1 MPKMRQALLV
11 CLIVAIAVVIG
22 LVRSR
27 SRQAIPSVRVTAS
40 AQTGDHLLVKQRVD
54 VPPPTAEGPGK
65 VEICGHGKVSIDDSS
80 AVAQYVGALTQGAGV
95 RWLSALQDSGDLR
108 ARVAGLLLEGKITG
122 GGPIVPPTEQTRDA
136 VVQLAVGV
144 DDPAVYAMAVSM
156 CGIDRGIPA
165 DTACQ
170 QISLQRWAQID
181 ADNAVPWLLLAG
193 KAQEGH
199 DSAAAANAFRQAT
212 KAHQYDAYN
221 DSLYSFAEPEMPPDA
236 TPLERS
242 YLATEVIGVESTLR
256 SPYGPTTRRCS
267 ADAVQDPD
275 IRQQCNALAELL
287 VNHGT
292 SLIDFSVGRNIG
304 ARVGWPKER
313 VDGLALEQY
322 ALTQAIIEVTPSD
335 NDNLW
340 TCDSVR
346 RLNAY
351 MVQRARLGELG
362 AGRDILERSGE
373 TLQALAQRHLQFI
386 EKLQREAPK
395 QQQGKPSES
404 AP

>member
-1 MPKMRQALLV
+1 MSKIRKVLLV
-11 CLIVAIAVVIG
+11 CLIVSIAVVIG

-27 SRQAIPSVRVTAS
+27 SRQAIPSVRVAAS
-40 AQTGDHLLVKQRVD
+40 AQTGDHPIVKQRVD
-54 VPPPTAEGPGK
+54 VPPPIAEAPGK

-80 AVAQYVGALTQGAGV
+80 AIAQYVGALTKAAGV

-108 ARVAGLLLEGKITG
+108 ARVAGLLFEGKITG
-122 GGPIVPPTEQTRDA
+122 GDPIIPPAEQTRDA

-156 CGIDRGIPA
+156 CGIDRGVPV

-212 KAHQYDAYN
+212 KAHRYDAYN
-221 DSLYSFAEPEMPPDA
+221 DSLYSFAEPQMPQDA
-236 TPLERS
+236 TPLERA
-242 YLATEVIGVESTLR
+242 YLATEVIGIESALR
-256 SPYGPTTRRCS
+256 SPYGPMTKRCS
-267 ADAVQDPD
+267 ADAVQDSD
-275 IRQQCNALAELL
+275 IRQQCDALAELL

-292 SLIDFSVGRNIG
+292 SLLDFSVGKNIG
-304 ARVGWPKER
+304 ARVGWPKAR
-313 VDGLALEQY
+313 VDSLVLEQY

-351 MVQRARLGELG
+351 MVQRARVGELG
-362 AGRDILERSGE
+362 AAHDALERSGE
-373 TLQALAQRHLQFI
+373 TVQALAQRHLQFI
-386 EKLQREAPK
+386 ENLQREALK
-395 QQQGKPSES
+395 QQQEKPSES